1 MINRND
7 SAYQL
12 PYVSYTNRWATLP
25 KMRKTISI
33 LLFFIISYSF
43 SQNEIT
49 HEKTL
54 AEIKKSSKVLC
65 TNLIIPNVEFSI
77 GIFTTEWIVEDL
89 TEEQCGDIK
98 TNELKNGKILEILEY
113 KNLLKKFYVEMENNN
128 FESIES
134 NEKFEWNKA
143 KLIINLNFSNDINE
157 LNQVYIPIMN
167 KKEAKELIKSICPI
181 FESDF
186 CFKKLKRKI

>member
-1 MINRND
+1 
-7 SAYQL
+7 
-12 PYVSYTNRWATLP
+12 
-25 KMRKTISI
+25 
-33 LLFFIISYSF
+33 
-43 SQNEIT
+43 
-49 HEKTL
+49 
-54 AEIKKSSKVLC
+54 
-65 TNLIIPNVEFSI
+65 
-77 GIFTTEWIVEDL
+77 
-89 TEEQCGDIK
+89 
-98 TNELKNGKILEILEY
+98 
-113 KNLLKKFYVEMENNN
+113 MENNN

>member
-1 MINRND
+1 
-7 SAYQL
+7 
-12 PYVSYTNRWATLP
+12 
-25 KMRKTISI
+25 MRKTISF
-33 LLFFIISYSF
+33 LLFFIVSYSF
-43 SQNEIT
+43 AQNEIT
-49 HEKTL
+49 YEKTL

-77 GIFTTEWIVEDL
+77 GIFTTEWEVEDL

-98 TNELKNGKILEILEY
+98 TNELRNRKILEILES
-113 KNLLKKFYVEMENNN
+113 KKLLEKFYVEMENNS

-134 NEKFEWNKA
+134 NEKFEWNKT
-143 KLIINLNFSNDINE
+143 KLIINLNFSNDISE

-186 CFKKLKRKI
+186 CFKKLNRKL